1 MTIFPGQAG
10 WPRAAPHTNWPILND
25 GKPTLNPLAPPML
38 LLPKEMP
45 PEVSCPP
52 TGAEDNEE
60 EVEEVDEA
68 VGEFDGDSKLGV
80 VRWIV

>member
-1 MTIFPGQAG
+1 
-10 WPRAAPHTNWPILND
+10 
-25 GKPTLNPLAPPML
+25 ML
-38 LLPKEMP
+38 LLPKEMLP
-45 PEVSCPP
+45 GVSCPP